1 MLNSMGNRRQET
13 GDGRQAATPGTRHS
27 SRVARHASLG
37 TLAYWWL
44 LALLLCTLAACGG
57 SGITQTTQTERYN
70 VEMTLDS
77 ASFGERT
84 ATIRLNDRSGQPA
97 TVDQVVL
104 APVMISM
111 GMASPELTAQPSGP
125 GRYQAKGEFFSM
137 LGEWQVSV
145 RVSAGGKDDT
155 ARFMFQV
162 EQ

>member
-1 MLNSMGNRRQET
+1 
-13 GDGRQAATPGTRHS
+13 HS

-57 SGITQTTQTERYN
+57 GGITQTTQTERYN
-70 VEMTLDS
+70 VEMTIDS
-77 ASFGERT
+77 ASFCERT
-84 ATIRLNDRSGQPA
+84 ATSRLQHQSGQPA
-97 TVDQVVL
+97 PVDQVVL
-104 APVMISM
+104 AQVMISM

>member
-1 MLNSMGNRRQET
+1 MFAGCRLGRLNVRTFQ
-13 GDGRQAATPGTRHS
+13 
-27 SRVARHASLG
+27 RVHGVPSCHLVILSLV
-37 TLAYWWL
+37 L
-44 LALLLCTLAACGG
+44 LFTLAACAG
-57 SGITQTTQTERYN
+57 SGISQTAQTERYT

-84 ATIRLNDRSGQPA
+84 ATVAVSDRAGQPA

-104 APVMISM
+104 APVMEAM

-137 LGEWQVSV
+137 LGEWHVNV

-155 ARFMFQV
+155 ARFIFQV
-162 EQ
+162 QE